1 MDLSPG
7 GSDRGMKGA
16 FGNGGAFLF
25 DLNRGVDFIHF
36 LLGIIN
42 QRDSIFEKKYFN
54 ALFKEWGWM
63 ARGEVGI
70 V

>member
-1 MDLSPG
+1 
-7 GSDRGMKGA
+7 MKGA

-25 DLNRGVDFIHF
+25 DLSGKVDPSSIF

-54 ALFKEWGWM
+54 ALIKEWYWM
-63 ARGEVGI
+63 ARG
-70 V
+70 